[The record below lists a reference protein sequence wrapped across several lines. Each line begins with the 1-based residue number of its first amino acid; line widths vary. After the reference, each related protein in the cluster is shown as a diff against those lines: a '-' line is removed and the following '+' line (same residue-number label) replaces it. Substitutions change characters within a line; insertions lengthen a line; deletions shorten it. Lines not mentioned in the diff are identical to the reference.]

1 MMRRAEKD
9 RSLVAFV
16 AEATRMINLTT
27 SDSSTWPGS
36 LMRNSQAFG
45 RS

>member
-1 MMRRAEKD
+1 MMHRAEKD

-16 AEATRMINLTT
+16 AGATRIRMINLTT

-36 LMRNSQAFG
+36 CRDLT
-45 RS
+45 